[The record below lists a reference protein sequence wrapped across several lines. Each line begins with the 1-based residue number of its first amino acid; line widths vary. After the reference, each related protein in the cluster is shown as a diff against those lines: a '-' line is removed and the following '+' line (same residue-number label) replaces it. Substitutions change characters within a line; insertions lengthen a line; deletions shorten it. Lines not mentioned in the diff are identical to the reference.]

1 MSAGLGVLRRAFA
14 ASTATRAP
22 DQDSPCEVEPLAAG
36 RDWQPAQYAQDQLRG
51 LVRTVFVPGWPRPAR
66 QVVFSAV
73 ESRVHVT
80 SICMRIGEVLATQGV
95 GKVCV
100 VETSFTPLEN
110 LGKTSNDGNDIP
122 ETAGAVPPSC
132 RQISRNLWWI
142 PEFFKS
148 EEQAQNVGFLRTRL
162 GELRREFDFAVIQ
175 AAPVNDAAGV
185 SLLAHLTDGLVLA
198 LDAHRTRRATAQR
211 IRQQLLATNVR
222 LLGVILRDRMFPIPE
237 GLYRRL

>member
-14 ASTATRAP
+14 ASTATRTQ
-22 DQDSPCEVEPLAAG
+22 DQATPCEVAPVAAD
-36 RDWQPAQYAQDQLRG
+36 RDWQPAQYAQDQLCA

-73 ESRVHVT
+73 ASGVDVS
-80 SICMRIGEVLATQGV
+80 SICLRIGEVLATQGV
-95 GKVCV
+95 GRVCV
-100 VETSFTPLEN
+100 VEASFTPQEN
-110 LGKTSNDGNDIP
+110 LGGTSNDGSDIP
-122 ETAGAVPPSC
+122 ETAGAVPLSS
-132 RQISRNLWWI
+132 RQISRNLWLI
-142 PEFFKS
+142 PAFFKS
-148 EEQAQNVGFLRTRL
+148 ADQAQNVAWLRARL
-162 GELRREFDFAVIQ
+162 GELRREFDFAVIR
-175 AAPVNDAAGV
+175 AAPVSDSAGA

-222 LLGVILRDRMFPIPE
+222 LLGVILRDRTFPIPE